1 MTHLGPTPMLD
12 LDHPR
17 LRELVERRGWVV
29 LEPRARIGAVY
40 DFVRNEIPFGYN
52 ASDLLP
58 ASRVLDDGHG
68 QCNTKATLLMAL
80 LRATGIECRFHG
92 ATIRKELQKGVV
104 TGLSYVLAPG
114 EILHSWAEARFE
126 DRWVGLEGVIL
137 DSGYLRGLRRSV
149 RSEGEVLGYGAGT
162 EDIADPPVVWCG
174 METAIQK
181 TGIARDLGIFDDPDS
196 FYQVHGENLSGFRGL
211 LYKHVIRHR
220 MNRRVAHVR
229 NTGARL

>member
-68 QCNTKATLLMAL
+68 QCNTKATLLMPCCAPPGSS
-80 LRATGIECRFHG
+80 AVSTGRRSARNC
-92 ATIRKELQKGVV
+92 RKE
-104 TGLSYVLAPG
+104 S
-114 EILHSWAEARFE
+114 
-126 DRWVGLEGVIL
+126 
-137 DSGYLRGLRRSV
+137 
-149 RSEGEVLGYGAGT
+149 
-162 EDIADPPVVWCG
+162 
-174 METAIQK
+174 
-181 TGIARDLGIFDDPDS
+181 
-196 FYQVHGENLSGFRGL
+196 
-211 LYKHVIRHR
+211 
-220 MNRRVAHVR
+220 
-229 NTGARL
+229 